1 MNNYGMFSDFSLST
15 PPPPHPPPAKAS
27 VCSLP
32 RSSVK
37 SSCSYQL
44 HREQRGTHPA
54 GMCRKTVI
62 YQPFLFVLELISP
75 SSDRSFKICQWANR
89 GHCIPINCA
98 ECLWLYGIKPKDG
111 WLYFLCK
118 IENFQNKPKM
128 FWDWKT
134 QENNIFSAVLNE
146 SYVFSS

>member
-1 MNNYGMFSDFSLST
+1 MNNYGMFSDFSLSA
-15 PPPPHPPPAKAS
+15 PPPAKAS

-32 RSSVK
+32 RSPVK
-37 SSCSYQL
+37 SSYSYQL
-44 HREQRGTHPA
+44 HREQRGTHSA
-54 GMCRKTVI
+54 GMCRKNVLSRNH
-62 YQPFLFVLELISP
+62 FSLFSNWLVPLQTMSL
-75 SSDRSFKICQWANR
+75 KICQWANR
-89 GHCIPINCA
+89 WHCITINCA

-146 SYVFSS
+146 SEVFSS